1 MKKIFLLPLRVAF
14 LVALFFS
21 FSLSVK
27 ADGISDLL
35 SKNSKVRKIKE
46 DVTILRSV
54 LWSNIKNMT
63 QDQRGDFK
71 NEISIANGNYVKSQE
86 VYAKYFTNAES
97 IFKITNSI
105 FENIGKLN
113 RNKKVQKMTDIEK
126 NTFFNGL
133 LLKRTNGKLPDCSSG
148 LFYGG
153 VGCANYAYSLSQ
165 QGYSQEIVQLTLSV
179 CLLYIQVAYYWF

>member
-1 MKKIFLLPLRVAF
+1 
-14 LVALFFS
+14 
-21 FSLSVK
+21 
-27 ADGISDLL
+27 
-35 SKNSKVRKIKE
+35 
-46 DVTILRSV
+46 
-54 LWSNIKNMT
+54 MT

-126 NTFFNGL
+126 SDAE
-133 LLKRTNGKLPDCSSG
+133 K
-148 LFYGG
+148 FYLDE
-153 VGCANYAYSLSQ
+153 VEHAH
-165 QGYSQEIVQLTLSV
+165 
-179 CLLYIQVAYYWF
+179 